1 MKLFER
7 SNKKAVLTKEGRA
20 IFPVVEKFL
29 AKTEIFFDQ
38 VQTNLDGME
47 SRAGYYPSSHTTWHA
62 VRHQGGSSKHPY
74 VPDAVRRAFSKLYHP
89 SDSSTLLLR
98 PVCRGLQ
105 VTMCQYRLL
114 E

>member
-1 MKLFER
+1 MCGLNMRKKKHLLF
-7 SNKKAVLTKEGRA
+7 KKFYEQNRVG
-20 IFPVVEKFL
+20 PVI
-29 AKTEIFFDQ
+29 T
-38 VQTNLDGME
+38 
-47 SRAGYYPSSHTTWHA
+47 RPSHTTWHA